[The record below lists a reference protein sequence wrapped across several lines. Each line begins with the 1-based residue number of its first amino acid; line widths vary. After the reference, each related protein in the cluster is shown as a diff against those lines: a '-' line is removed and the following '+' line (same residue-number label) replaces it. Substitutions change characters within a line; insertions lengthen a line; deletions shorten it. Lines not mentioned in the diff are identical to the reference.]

1 MLHQKHESYRY
12 ILPLKDLFSWI
23 STTLAR
29 KNVATLKMYIFF
41 YFMTTFHNLALK
53 IETSWERVIKP
64 FFETRNAKMIFV
76 CLFMVYSF

>member
-23 STTLAR
+23 STTLTR

-41 YFMTTFHNLALK
+41 YFMTTFHNFALK
-53 IETSWERVIKP
+53 IETS
-64 FFETRNAKMIFV
+64 
-76 CLFMVYSF
+76 